1 MSSRSAS
8 AERLPAAA
16 VRIWPAGEAAD
27 DAEPAPVPGLVRL
40 GPGLFAVVPTAGQPA
55 IFDLAVLAARRVLES
70 ARHRRPR
77 VGSRALVWPA
87 TFSLET
93 RLADDPTLAALE
105 RQPPDLRRNGV
116 YLAGQAGNLLE
127 SGWALHEGG
136 AWRAVARPALAARL
150 AELAGAPLAVVR
162 GPLGVGK
169 SRAVSEWLRG
179 RGAPTLWLRPDLG
192 AAGLPLPVQLV
203 RQTALLSR
211 SLVPASRGE
220 GDAWEQLRRAA
231 YSPQALAEALA
242 LVTWRWLGQGNRP
255 LTVVLDGMEAVD
267 PQEREFLS
275 RLLELPQLGRSYR
288 LTLVGREGEWAS
300 DWPDATAVAVPP
312 FTVSEAAELA
322 RERGAALGLPGPVAD

>member
-27 DAEPAPVPGLVRL
+27 DAEPAPVPGLVQL

-55 IFDLAVLAARRVLES
+55 IFDLAVLAARRVLEA

-136 AWRAVARPALAARL
+136 AWGAGPEPQTRLLRIGARRL
-150 AELAGAPLAVVR
+150 RYMAEISEGR
-162 GPLGVGK
+162 GPF
-169 SRAVSEWLRG
+169 S
-179 RGAPTLWLRPDLG
+179 
-192 AAGLPLPVQLV
+192 
-203 RQTALLSR
+203 
-211 SLVPASRGE
+211 
-220 GDAWEQLRRAA
+220 
-231 YSPQALAEALA
+231 
-242 LVTWRWLGQGNRP
+242 
-255 LTVVLDGMEAVD
+255 
-267 PQEREFLS
+267 
-275 RLLELPQLGRSYR
+275 
-288 LTLVGREGEWAS
+288 
-300 DWPDATAVAVPP
+300 
-312 FTVSEAAELA
+312 
-322 RERGAALGLPGPVAD
+322 ERGSAKIPT